1 MKRREEWNDVMKI
14 AHPKKELK
22 EAVTLIF
29 SVQRHARTPRNQQ
42 SKILIRPSTKLKHD
56 VWKFGSEEK

>member
-1 MKRREEWNDVMKI
+1 MKI

-29 SVQRHARTPRNQQ
+29 SVQRYARTPRNQQ
-42 SKILIRPSTKLKHD
+42 SKIPIRLS
-56 VWKFGSEEK
+56 